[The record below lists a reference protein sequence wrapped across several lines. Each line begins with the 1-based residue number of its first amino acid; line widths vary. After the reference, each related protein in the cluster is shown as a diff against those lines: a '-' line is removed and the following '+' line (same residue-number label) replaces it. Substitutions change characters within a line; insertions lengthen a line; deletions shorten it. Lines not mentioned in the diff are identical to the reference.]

1 MLFHQMSCR
10 QFRSCLAIS
19 WGNEGWR
26 RLLQTCPWC
35 SSQRALLRPC
45 SRGRTLPSP
54 LSSIGHR
61 PTLTL
66 PQCLSVPVPGGR
78 RMLYQ
83 GWTSDAV
90 TWGQLEPSPLGRAPA
105 AAAPG
110 AQSRGSTT
118 AGRCSPRDKA
128 EPVTDYMLAGKTV
141 RSVFVWTV

>member
-1 MLFHQMSCR
+1 
-10 QFRSCLAIS
+10 
-19 WGNEGWR
+19 
-26 RLLQTCPWC
+26 
-35 SSQRALLRPC
+35 
-45 SRGRTLPSP
+45 
-54 LSSIGHR
+54 
-61 PTLTL
+61 
-66 PQCLSVPVPGGR
+66 
-78 RMLYQ
+78 MLYQ